1 MGKVRLVGDIVEY
14 EGTRVAWLL
23 PQKACEEARRF
34 REYISN
40 RDTQADELAEE
51 SFREIIEGIK
61 AELEMLRITVE
72 GLKSIDKNDKLMMT
86 VRISNL
92 KDMLED

>member
-1 MGKVRLVGDIVEY
+1 MGKVRVVGDIVEY

-23 PQKACEEARRF
+23 PQKACEEVRRF

-40 RDTQADELAEE
+40 RNTQADELTEE
-51 SFREIIEGIK
+51 RFREIIEGIE
-61 AELEMLRITVE
+61 AELERLRITVE
-72 GLKSIDKNDKLMMT
+72 GLKSTDKNDKFIMS
-86 VRISNL
+86 VRVNKL

>member
-1 MGKVRLVGDIVEY
+1 MGKVRIVGEIVEY

-23 PQKACEEARRF
+23 PQKSCEEARRF

-40 RDTQADELAEE
+40 RNTQADELSEE

-72 GLKSIDKNDKLMMT
+72 GLKSTDKNDKLMMS
-86 VRISNL
+86 VRVSNL

>member
-1 MGKVRLVGDIVEY
+1 MGKVRVVGDIVEY

-23 PQKACEEARRF
+23 PQKSCEEARRF
-34 REYISN
+34 REYISDRN
-40 RDTQADELAEE
+40 TQTDELTEE

-72 GLKSIDKNDKLMMT
+72 GLKSTDEKDKLMMSMR
-86 VRISNL
+86 VNNL

>member
-23 PQKACEEARRF
+23 PQKACEETRRF

-51 SFREIIEGIK
+51 SFREIIEGVK
-61 AELEMLRITVE
+61 AGLEMLRITVE
-72 GLKSIDKNDKLMMT
+72 GLKNIDKNDKLMMT
-86 VRISNL
+86 VRVSNL